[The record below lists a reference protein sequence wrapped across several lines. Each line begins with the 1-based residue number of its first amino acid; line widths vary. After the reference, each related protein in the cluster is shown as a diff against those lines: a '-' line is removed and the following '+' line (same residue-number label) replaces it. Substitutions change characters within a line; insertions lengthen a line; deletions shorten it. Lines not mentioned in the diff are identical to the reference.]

1 VVASRRGARTLF
13 VLLIV
18 AGAAAYGVYAWRR
31 SAASPF
37 TATASGVL
45 DMLSLLDR
53 TGRVTP
59 APVPIDTSLGLPRRG
74 ETTLA
79 RARTLQASGRLR
91 DALATLDAVRLTDP
105 ERADADRLRGE
116 LQRQLLSVSSPAG
129 AGRVP

>member
-1 VVASRRGARTLF
+1 
-13 VLLIV
+13 V